1 ITKVA
6 FYNGNTKLGEKT
18 SSPFTYSWNNVAAGS
33 YTITAEA
40 TDNRGNTAR
49 SEAVTVRVFAPQT
62 PYGGTAHAI
71 PGKIEF
77 EHFDEGGNGNAYYD
91 TSPGSE
97 VSPRPNF
104 RTNEDVDIE
113 NCTDTGNGYN
123 IGYAVAGEW
132 LEYTVNVAETGTY
145 NITFRVAADGAGRT
159 ISLAT
164 NGTTIANNV
173 AIPNTGGWQVW
184 QDVTVQNVQLTKG
197 EQVLRLTIG
206 NTDYVNLNYMTF
218 TSTSVNAPTVTSPI
232 TYCQNAT
239 ATPLTATGTAL
250 KWYTA
255 ATGGTGS
262 TTAPTPSTQTVG
274 NRSYFVSQTVSG
286 QESPRAEIVVTTKAR
301 PAAPTVVSPVTY
313 SQGETASQLTAT
325 GTALKWYTAATGGNG
340 STTAPTPLTT
350 NVGSTNYYVSQTTNA
365 CESTR
370 AIIEVQI
377 LPIVVTKLQL
387 QAGWNLIGYPFAGEK
402 TVEEALNSIWQYVT
416 QVKDMDGFYSKGND
430 AAFQSLTV
438 LKWGKGYLV
447 YVSQACELI
456 FN

>member
-1 ITKVA
+1 
-6 FYNGNTKLGEKT
+6 
-18 SSPFTYSWNNVAAGS
+18 
-33 YTITAEA
+33 
-40 TDNRGNTAR
+40 
-49 SEAVTVRVFAPQT
+49 
-62 PYGGTAHAI
+62 
-71 PGKIEF
+71 
-77 EHFDEGGNGNAYYD
+77 
-91 TSPGSE
+91 
-97 VSPRPNF
+97 
-104 RTNEDVDIE
+104 
-113 NCTDTGNGYN
+113 
-123 IGYAVAGEW
+123 
-132 LEYTVNVAETGTY
+132 
-145 NITFRVAADGAGRT
+145 
-159 ISLAT
+159 
-164 NGTTIANNV
+164 
-173 AIPNTGGWQVW
+173 
-184 QDVTVQNVQLTKG
+184 
-197 EQVLRLTIG
+197 RLTIG

-262 TTAPTPSTQTVG
+262 TTAPTPSTQTVR

-430 AAFQSLTV
+430 
-438 LKWGKGYLV
+438 
-447 YVSQACELI
+447 
-456 FN
+456 